1 MVRHARAE
9 DYESVAR
16 PLLAVGN
23 TFASGHE
30 HPQHTHRR
38 SQLLHAVTG
47 TMAVIT
53 DHGAWVVP
61 PQQALWIPAG
71 VSHGFRMIGEVHT
84 RSAYLDPQIDCGLP
98 SSCCI
103 LDVSELLRQLL
114 VAAIDL
120 PVNYDTGSRGEAVA
134 TLILHE
140 LRIAKRQALTVP
152 FPKHPLLGARCARFL
167 EEPSGGASLDAWASE
182 LALSRRS
189 FTRLFRSETG
199 LSLLDWQRRAT
210 VLRAIDQLALG
221 ASVTTV
227 AMDLGYRSPAAFTS
241 MFRRI
246 VGVPPS
252 RYTSG

>member
-23 TFASGHE
+23 TFASGQE

-38 SQLLHAVTG
+38 PQLLHA
-47 TMAVIT
+47 
-53 DHGAWVVP
+53 AWVVP

-103 LDVSELLRQLL
+103 IGVSELLRQLL
-114 VAAIDL
+114 ITAIDL
-120 PVNYDTGSRGEAVA
+120 PVDYDEGSRGEAVA

-140 LRIAKRQALTVP
+140 LRIAKRHALTVP
-152 FPKHPLLGARCARFL
+152 FPRHASLAARCARFL
-167 EEPSGGASLDAWASE
+167 EEPSGGETLDSWADE

-199 LSLLDWQRRAT
+199 LSLLDWQRRVT
-210 VLRAIDQLALG
+210 VLRAIDQLAQG
-221 ASVTTV
+221 ASVTTI
-227 AMDLGYRSPAAFTS
+227 AMDLGYSSPAAFTS

-252 RYTSG
+252 RYASSQTPSANDAR